1 MQNEV
6 QSEMPW
12 AILMS
17 KMIGSDDVSEKEC
30 KTEYKGRKKIY
41 TDVTE
46 ITSKNVIDVLNK
58 ALIHHNHNVSQ
69 IQFLINFEKGLQPLQ
84 RKKTVRKEIDIH
96 SISNLAHQ
104 ITEFWLG
111 YFWGNHMA
119 FVQKSDKHPKGSNP
133 KDSDSA
139 ITLLN
144 EMYEAE
150 DMERKDQLLAYY
162 LEVCGTCCQL
172 IDIKR
177 KVAEGD
183 SVFDLVTLNPL
194 YSFVVYSSDAYEKPV
209 MGVSFSENENGS
221 KIYTCITDEAVYII
235 KDAVKIINGQ
245 EKYYKF
251 ETKRSG
257 ESNPFGMV
265 NIVEF
270 ERSTD
275 RTGVFERQI
284 DELNA
289 LNILESDLV
298 NDVAQTTQANWWG
311 NDIELE
317 KDDTTGEIKGVQ
329 GGQWILT
336 KSNGNGNKP
345 DIKAL
350 VLNYDYA
357 GVLANIQAKH
367 DGILE
372 RTFTPKQTEQSG
384 GSTTGATS
392 LSSGW
397 NATEAVACKQAQII
411 KSGFKARNQ
420 LVLLA
425 IKKSPDV
432 PVDSPLL
439 KLKNGD
445 IDIRPI
451 RQKTFDMA
459 TKVNSLATM
468 IQNFVHPRIAMETID
483 LFPNLAEA
491 VEDSLPN
498 MLEYQKNLLKSK
510 KTSGS
515 IQNQPKDPEDAIANK
530 NANPD
535 GKRIQQDA
543 SDQITNSPLKDL

>member
-1 MQNEV
+1 M
-6 QSEMPW
+6 
-12 AILMS
+12 
-17 KMIGSDDVSEKEC
+17 SEKEY
-30 KTEYKGRKKIY
+30 KNEYKGRRKIY
-41 TDVTE
+41 TDVAE
-46 ITSKNVIDVLNK
+46 ITSSNVISVLNK
-58 ALIHHNHNVSQ
+58 ALIAHDQNVSQ

-84 RKKTVRKEIDIH
+84 REKKVRKEIDIV
-96 SISNLAHQ
+96 SVSNLAHQ

-119 FVQKSDKHPKGSNP
+119 FVQKSDKHPEGSDP

-144 EMYEAE
+144 GMYEAE

-177 KVAEGD
+177 SVSEED

-209 MGVSFSENENGS
+209 MGVSFCENENGS
-221 KIYTCITDEAVYII
+221 KIYTCITDDTVYII

-245 EKYYKF
+245 EKHYKF
-251 ETKRSG
+251 ETERSG
-257 ESNPFGMV
+257 EANPFGMV

-317 KDDTTGEIKGVQ
+317 KDDEGKIKGVQ

-336 KSNGNGNKP
+336 KTTGNGNQP
-345 DIKAL
+345 NIKAL
-350 VLNYDYA
+350 VLDYNYE

-397 NATEAVACKQAQII
+397 TATEAVACKQASIV
-411 KSGFKARNQ
+411 KSGFKRRNQ
-420 LVLLA
+420 LALIA
-425 IKKSPDV
+425 IKKSPDT
-432 PVDSPLL
+432 PADSPLM
-439 KLKNGD
+439 KLKNSD

-459 TKVNSLATM
+459 TKVNSMATM
-468 IQNFVHPRIAMETID
+468 IQNMVHPRIAMSSVD
-483 LFPNLAEA
+483 FFPNLAEA
-491 VEDSLPN
+491 IEDSVPM
-498 MLEYQKNLLKSK
+498 MLEYQKNLLESK
-510 KTSGS
+510 KTTDNT
-515 IQNQPKDPEDAIANK
+515 QNQPKNPEDAIK
-530 NANPD
+530 NQNVNPD
-535 GKRIQQDA
+535 TKRMQQDS
-543 SDQITNSPLKDL
+543 SDQTANSPLKDL